1 MTDMIDID
9 GAAGGGQLL
18 RTALSLS
25 LCTGIGFT
33 MQHIR
38 AKRSRP
44 GLMRQHL
51 TAVNAAAR
59 IGNAC
64 THGAELGATTLR
76 FEPGVVVPGDYAFA
90 TGSAGSA
97 ILVLQTVM
105 PPLWRCDAPSRLRLE
120 GGTHNPLAPSA
131 DFIADSYLPALARIG
146 IDASITLERPG
157 FFPAGGGMLHATVA
171 PAPTLRYTNFVERGE
186 LVSINAVAML
196 SGLAASIG
204 ERELQTLAKRL
215 QLKSDALHLHE
226 VRPSIGPGNALLV
239 RVRHEHH
246 AETFTGHGERSLTA
260 EKVAARLA
268 GEVRTYLSSN
278 ACVGEHLSDQ
288 LLLPMALAGGGTFI
302 THCISEHLQS
312 NARLIEKF
320 LAVEIAWS
328 QIKTGLWNV
337 AINS

>member
-1 MTDMIDID
+1 MDMIEID
-9 GAAGGGQLL
+9 GSTGGGQLL

-25 LCTGIGFT
+25 LCTGTGFT
-33 MQHIR
+33 MQQIR

-51 TAVNAAAR
+51 TAVKAAAR

-76 FEPGVVVPGDYAFA
+76 FEPGVVLPGDYAFA

-97 ILVLQTVM
+97 VLVLQTVL

-146 IDASITLERPG
+146 IDASVELKRPG
-157 FFPAGGGMLHATVA
+157 FFPAGGGILHANVS
-171 PAPTLRYTNFVERGE
+171 PASELRHAEFVERGA
-186 LVSINAVAML
+186 LQSIDAVALL
-196 SGLAASIG
+196 SGLSSSIG
-204 ERELQTLAKRL
+204 RRELETLAARFSL
-215 QLKSDALHLHE
+215 TENSLHLRQT
-226 VRPSIGPGNALLV
+226 RPSIGPGNALLL
-239 RVRHEHH
+239 RVRHEAHV
-246 AETFTGHGERSLTA
+246 ETFTGYGERAMSA
-260 EKVAARLA
+260 EKVAEHLA
-268 GEVRTYLSSN
+268 DEALAYLDSD

-288 LLLPMALAGGGTFI
+288 LLLPMALAGGGSFT
-302 THCISEHLQS
+302 THTISDHLQS

-320 LAVEIAWS
+320 LAVEITWKQASSGAWLVS
-328 QIKTGLWNV
+328 VQL
-337 AINS
+337 